1 MKIGI
6 FGGTF
11 DPIHRGHLQL
21 AQNARAQ
28 FSLDQVIFVPAYQPP
43 HKQALL
49 SLTPA
54 QDRYEMVRL
63 AIEGESFF
71 KISDC
76 ELKRK
81 GVSYTFDTISEFE
94 KKYPHG
100 TFFLI
105 LGKDAFEGIDTWHRA
120 AELKKK
126 VRFLVAKRGNCE
138 VRVPEG
144 ARVEWIEMPLCPISA
159 SGIREAIR
167 QGRKVD
173 DHLSPKV
180 LQYICEHPLYRAVR
194 V

>member
-11 DPIHRGHLQL
+11 DPIHHGHLQL

-28 FSLDQVIFVPAYQPP
+28 FALDHVVFVPAYQPP

-63 AIEGESFF
+63 AIEGESFL

-76 ELKRK
+76 EIKRK
-81 GVSYTFDTISEFE
+81 GVSYTFDTLTEFE
-94 KKYPHG
+94 KKYPSG

-105 LGKDAFEGIDTWHRA
+105 LGKDAFEGIDAWHRA
-120 AELKKK
+120 GELKEK
-126 VRFLVAKRGNCE
+126 VRFLVAKRGDRKIHVSE
-138 VRVPEG
+138 GVR
-144 ARVEWIEMPLCPISA
+144 AEWIEMPLCPISA

-180 LQYICEHPLYRAVR
+180 LQYIREHALYRGG
-194 V
+194 